1 MKPFE
6 YFIQIKEVKKI
17 SPDSELA
24 KSLLSEVKIRIEIA
38 LEIKLD
44 EKKARIIFE
53 LLYDSIRELTDV
65 ILAIDGFKSYS
76 HEANIS
82 YLNKFKEFETIEL
95 MELNRFRKIRNNSKY
110 YGKPAQLEDAIEI
123 KKAFPKIREKLMKI
137 INNKLNNKK

>member
-6 YFIQIKEVKKI
+6 YFIQLKEVNKI
-17 SPDSELA
+17 SPDFELA
-24 KSLLSEVKIRIEIA
+24 KSLLSEVETRIEIA
-38 LEIKLD
+38 LEMKLD

-53 LLYDSIRELTDV
+53 LLYDSIRELTDT

-95 MELNRFRKIRNNSKY
+95 MELDRFRKIRNSSKY

-123 KKAFPKIREKLMKI
+123 KRVFPKIKEKFMNI
-137 INNKLNNKK
+137 INSKLRDKK